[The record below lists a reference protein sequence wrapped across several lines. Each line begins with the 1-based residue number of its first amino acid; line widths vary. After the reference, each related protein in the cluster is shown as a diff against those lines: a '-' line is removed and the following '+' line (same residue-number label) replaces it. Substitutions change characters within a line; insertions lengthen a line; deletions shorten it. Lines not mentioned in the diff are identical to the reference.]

1 MQRQTFTAAL
11 PGGSTETRSSSRDLR
26 YAVSAATTA
35 AARALQL
42 EASIAE
48 HRRETAA
55 ILSGRTGLR
64 SSKKD
69 SMRVAAIRDAET
81 VRMVEDLRAV
91 REAEEGALVE
101 PFVYGWY
108 EDLAG
113 AERGREIAEKLGYVA
128 AVVEAVAGPGK
139 PEFVNSEIVSYS
151 CPNAADE
158 PGGTATPTK
167 EYKMAKHINT
177 ATVRTAEG
185 NVEVT
190 KTSTH
195 RDYVEVSAVEFA
207 DGTQSV
213 LSWHLT
219 AEAARKYVQGSEA
232 EKLRAYADKKRGTE
246 GARLIVL
253 PVANEVKLSRKEAA
267 EAAELA
273 ELEAAVEEAPE
284 APAEELV
291 EVPAAA
297 ETIVAPVDP
306 TETVVLETPAPKK
319 ARKAPA
325 KKAPAKK
332 VVMAEADAEETVK
345 GGMGEHKVGDVVVSR
360 DGIEWTVAGSA
371 EKGKTVRIVR
381 TLEDGTKKTRL
392 SMHYNITK
400 K

>member
-11 PGGSTETRSSSRDLR
+11 PGGSTASRSSSRDLR
-26 YAVSAATTA
+26 YAVVAATTA
-35 AARALQL
+35 AARAAQL

-64 SSKKD
+64 SSVKD
-69 SMRVAAIRDAET
+69 SNRVAAIRDAET
-81 VRMVEDLRAV
+81 VAMVEDLRAV
-91 REAEEGALVE
+91 RAAEEGALVE
-101 PFVYGWY
+101 PFAYGWY

-128 AVVEAVAGPGK
+128 AVVEAVAGPGQV
-139 PEFVNSEIVSYS
+139 EFVNSEKVSYS

-167 EYKMAKHINT
+167 EHKMAKHINT
-177 ATVRTAEG
+177 VTVRTAEG
-185 NVEVT
+185 DVEVT

-195 RDYVEVSAVEFA
+195 RDYVAATAVEYT
-207 DGTQSV
+207 DGTQKV

-219 AEAARKYVQGSEA
+219 DEAARKYSQTKEA
-232 EKLRAYADKKRGTE
+232 GMLASFDQRNRG
-246 GARLIVL
+246 GLAGHVVIL
-253 PVANEVKLSRKEAA
+253 PVRNEVKLSRKEAA

-284 APAEELV
+284 APAAEELV
-291 EVPAAA
+291 EVPAAT

-319 ARKAPA
+319 ARTRK
-325 KKAPAKK
+325 PAKK
-332 VVMAEADAEETVK
+332 VVMAEADVEETVK